1 MAGLN
6 PKEFLIKYFTF
17 IFSLK
22 NRESTEREGE
32 RRNNERVWGSTNEI
46 LERKK
51 RERREK
57 EKENLK
63 EGSKQVRINKKGREQ
78 KRKRIKRYD

>member
-6 PKEFLIKYFTF
+6 PEEFLIIYFTF

-51 RERREK
+51 RERE
-57 EKENLK
+57 
-63 EGSKQVRINKKGREQ
+63 
-78 KRKRIKRYD
+78 Y

>member
-6 PKEFLIKYFTF
+6 PEEFLIKYFTF

-32 RRNNERVWGSTNEI
+32 RRNNERLWGSTNEI

-51 RERREK
+51 RERE
-57 EKENLK
+57 
-63 EGSKQVRINKKGREQ
+63 
-78 KRKRIKRYD
+78 Y